1 MDKNIKETIGEYL
14 LKLGHQLSNTD
25 ENGLKP
31 EEAEAVHTKLM
42 SEATLEDGTTMIVTP
57 SDEWSAGV
65 EVFIQAEEN
74 MPLPVGEYVLADGGM
89 IVVENDGIVANYVP
103 AEAEAEE
110 AAPEVESENVEQA
123 VEAQPKTVTESI
135 VKEIKFE
142 ETEEYQK
149 LVNTISE
156 LKSEIDD
163 KVAILASSLGIIT
176 NEVVQLSKPM
186 AKLKHTPEAKKVE
199 KTTLSKQELGKLS
212 TEERVRYYRNNLIFN
227 K

>member
-74 MPLPVGEYVLADGGM
+74 MPLPVGEYVLA
-89 IVVENDGIVANYVP
+89 
-103 AEAEAEE
+103 
-110 AAPEVESENVEQA
+110 
-123 VEAQPKTVTESI
+123 
-135 VKEIKFE
+135 
-142 ETEEYQK
+142 
-149 LVNTISE
+149 
-156 LKSEIDD
+156 
-163 KVAILASSLGIIT
+163 
-176 NEVVQLSKPM
+176 
-186 AKLKHTPEAKKVE
+186 
-199 KTTLSKQELGKLS
+199 
-212 TEERVRYYRNNLIFN
+212 
-227 K
+227 

>member
-1 MDKNIKETIGEYL
+1 MDKNIKETIGDYL

-57 SDEWSAGV
+57 SDEWTAGV

-74 MPLPVGEYVLADGGM
+74 MPLPVGEYVLSDGGM

-103 AEAEAEE
+103 AEAEAETE
-110 AAPEVESENVEQA
+110 AAPEEVSENVEQA
-123 VEAQPKTVTESI
+123 VETQPKTVTESI
-135 VKEIKFE
+135 VKEMKFA

-149 LVNTISE
+149 LVSTISD
-156 LKSEIDD
+156 LKSELDD
-163 KVAILASSLGIIT
+163 KVAILASTLEIIT
-176 NEVVQLSKPM
+176 NEVVELSKPM
-186 AKLKHTPEAKKVE
+186 AKLKHTPEAKT
-199 KTTLSKQELGKLS
+199 KTALNKQDISKLS
-212 TEERVRYYRNNLIFN
+212 QLEKMRYYRNNLNFN

>member
-89 IVVENDGIVANYVP
+89 IVVENDGIVANYV
-103 AEAEAEE
+103 EQT
-110 AAPEVESENVEQA
+110 VET
-123 VEAQPKTVTESI
+123 QPKTVTESI

-163 KVAILASSLGIIT
+163 KVAILASSLEIIT

>member
-74 MPLPVGEYVLADGGM
+74 MPLPGGM

-110 AAPEVESENVEQA
+110 VAPEVESENVEQA
-123 VEAQPKTVTESI
+123 VETQPKTVTESI

-149 LVNTISE
+149 LVSTISE

-163 KVAILASSLGIIT
+163 KVAILASSLEIIT

-199 KTTLSKQELGKLS
+199 KTTLSKQDIDKMSQLEKM
-212 TEERVRYYRNNLIFN
+212 RYYRSNLNFN